1 MLAMVAGQPS
11 SGHRIRRQCSKR
23 RGYGKPLT
31 GILRLLDGKNARP
44 SEHPFSAA
52 LIETRRKIARAA
64 EQSALTEV
72 FGFPIP
78 TAPRFIAPEHRV
90 GRRQRPLLTR

>member
-1 MLAMVAGQPS
+1 VRPCLDF
-11 SGHRIRRQCSKR
+11 
-23 RGYGKPLT
+23 RGKDAEHAASP
-31 GILRLLDGKNARP
+31 AP

-64 EQSALTEV
+64 EQSVLTEV

-78 TAPRFIAPEHRV
+78 AAPRFIAPEHFA
-90 GRRQRPLLTR
+90 G